1 MLRLKSIWH
10 IPGHL
15 IDQLDVHLAPV
26 KYKIFVHL
34 GYIGKILKIV
44 LKDNLNSQGITCF
57 IILKAKKEKF
67 NLSNDE

>member
-34 GYIGKILKIV
+34 GYIGKILKMV
-44 LKDNLNSQGITCF
+44 LKDILNSQGYHF
-57 IILKAKKEKF
+57 F
-67 NLSNDE
+67 HHPQS